1 MNAINGLS
9 PSATQAP
16 PVDRKGNARRAAVAS
31 YLGTTVEFYDFFIY
45 GTAAALIFP
54 TVFFQN
60 VPPALGVILS
70 YVTLAAGY
78 AARPLGGILFGHFG
92 DRIGRKK
99 MLVLS
104 MMIMG
109 VVSIAIGLLPATA
122 TIGVLAPVLLVLL
135 RVIQGIA
142 VGGEWAGASLM
153 ALEHAQPKNRGFA
166 ASIVSSGAPSG
177 AVCATL
183 VFAALSS
190 MPKEQLLSWGWR
202 VAFLASVLLVIIAVI
217 LRTRVTESPEFLRDV
232 AEGKNKTKVAPLLSV
247 LRNSPGRLTSG
258 TLAGIA
264 PFFLQS
270 LLATFVITYAVTQ
283 GHVQSTV
290 LWMVTIANALMIF
303 TVPAFA
309 ALSDRI
315 GRKPVML
322 AGYLGGILAIWAVFG
337 LVSDGSTLLLLLAF
351 IIANP
356 IVNGLMY
363 GPMGAFLSEKF
374 STETRYTGMALSYQI
389 ATLIG
394 AGFAP
399 LIASSLLLAGGGE
412 TWMISL
418 CFVVMCLIG
427 AFAVLLGKEHTKKS

>member
-1 MNAINGLS
+1 MNAINGMS
-9 PSATQAP
+9 PSVMQAP

-92 DRIGRKK
+92 DRVGRKK

-109 VVSIAIGLLPATA
+109 VVSIAIGLLPSTA
-122 TIGVLAPVLLVLL
+122 SIGVLAPVLLVLL

-177 AVCATL
+177 AVFATL

-190 MPKEQLLSWGWR
+190 MPKEQLLAWGWR
-202 VAFLASVLLVIIAVI
+202 VAFLASVILVIIAVV
-217 LRTRVTESPEFLRDV
+217 LRTKVTETPEFLRDV
-232 AEGKNKTKVAPLLSV
+232 AEGKSKTKVAPLLSV
-247 LRNSPGRLTSG
+247 LRHSPGRLTSG
-258 TLAGIA
+258 TIAGIA

-270 LLATFVITYAVTQ
+270 LLATFFITYAVAQ

-322 AGYLGGILAIWAVFG
+322 AGYAGGILTIWAVFG

-356 IVNGLMY
+356 IINGLMY

-389 ATLIG
+389 ATLVG

-399 LIASSLLLAGGGE
+399 LIASSLLISGGGE

-418 CFVVMCLIG
+418 CFVGMCLIG
-427 AFAVLLGKEHTKKS
+427 ALAVLLGKEHTKKS